1 MVGSLP
7 GKGPSLMAVMVYL
20 SATSNLREYEKGQAV
35 RLEEDGHLVV
45 TGTDRGDVLAM
56 YAPGNWHHAEV
67 K

>member
-1 MVGSLP
+1 MH
-7 GKGPSLMAVMVYL
+7 GKGPSAVAVTVYL
-20 SATSNLREYEKGQAV
+20 SAASNHREYEKGQAV

-45 TGTDRGDVLAM
+45 TGSDRGDVLAM

>member
-1 MVGSLP
+1 V
-7 GKGPSLMAVMVYL
+7 AVTVYL
-20 SATSNLREYEKGQAV
+20 SAASNSHREYEKGQAV

-56 YAPGNWHHAEV
+56 YAPGSWHHAEV

>member
-1 MVGSLP
+1 
-7 GKGPSLMAVMVYL
+7 MAVMVYL

>member
-1 MVGSLP
+1 MH
-7 GKGPSLMAVMVYL
+7 GKGPAPVAVTVYL
-20 SATSNLREYEKGQAV
+20 TASNHREYEKGQAV

>member
-1 MVGSLP
+1 
-7 GKGPSLMAVMVYL
+7 MAVTVYL
-20 SATSNLREYEKGQAV
+20 SAASDHREYEKGQAV